1 MKLVFLP
8 EFVVVKRTRLVL
20 VNSVPVFGG
29 KVVKEGL
36 GRVRHTS
43 PCGGLGTT
51 LSQFTAGYFGIT
63 VGIAK
68 VPQWIPV

>member
-1 MKLVFLP
+1 M
-8 EFVVVKRTRLVL
+8 VL

-51 LSQFTAGYFGIT
+51 FGQFGTGDFRIAVT
-63 VGIAK
+63 VAE
-68 VPQWIPV
+68 VPQWVPVGAWDLKMDGYLCGY